1 MKEIINYFRYFYPLK
16 CKSMKITKCSYF
28 SSVNKT
34 LFQLVFLM
42 VSITI
47 YAQETP
53 LPKAKTGA
61 FWENVQFGGGL
72 GLGIGNDYTNISV
85 APSAIYNF
93 NEYFALGTGLQYSYL
108 KQKNYYSSNV
118 YGGNLIGLFSPIE
131 MVQLSVEL
139 EEVSV
144 NTTYRDLGGNL
155 KDSFWN
161 TGLYLGAGYRDGGV
175 TIGGRFN
182 VLFDK
187 DKDIYGSAF
196 MPFVRIFF

>member
-1 MKEIINYFRYFYPLK
+1 MENT
-16 CKSMKITKCSYF
+16 KSSFF
-28 SSVNKT
+28 STGGKFIF
-34 LFQLVFLM
+34 LIGFLM
-42 VSITI
+42 LSIALK
-47 YAQETP
+47 AQENP

-72 GLGIGNDYTNISV
+72 GLGIGNNFTNISV
-85 APSAIYNF
+85 APTAIYNF
-93 NEYFALGTGLQYSYL
+93 NEQFALGTGLQYSYL

-118 YGGNLIGLFSPIE
+118 YGASLIGLYNPVE
-131 MVQLSVEL
+131 MIQLSLEV

-144 NTTYRDLGGNL
+144 NNKYFDLGGNF

-161 TGLYLGAGYRDGGV
+161 TGLYVGAGYRDGAV
-175 TIGGRFN
+175 TIGGRIN

-196 MPFVRIFF
+196 MPFVRVFF

>member
-1 MKEIINYFRYFYPLK
+1 MKTRKCPLFSIG
-16 CKSMKITKCSYF
+16 CKAILLLAFCF
-28 SSVNKT
+28 SNRA
-34 LFQLVFLM
+34 LQ
-42 VSITI
+42 
-47 YAQETP
+47 AQEAS

-72 GLGIGNDYTNISV
+72 GLGIGNNFTNISV

-93 NEYFALGTGLQYSYL
+93 NGQFALGTGLQYSYL

-118 YGGNLIGLFSPIE
+118 YGASLIGLYNPLE
-131 MVQLSVEL
+131 MIQLSLEV
-139 EEVSV
+139 EEVNV
-144 NTTYRDLGGNL
+144 NNKYYDLGGDL

-161 TGLYLGAGYRDGGV
+161 TGLYVGAGYRDGAV
-175 TIGGRFN
+175 TIGGRVN

-196 MPFVRIFF
+196 MPFVRVFF